1 MAVID
6 PAAQWLFWLLL
17 CPLAYTASWVPQWRL
32 DWRRWYNAEVEWP
45 FVAPSIWWGGAQTTL
60 FYACS
65 YAGAFLLWRLDQ
77 AALSEHDATMY
88 TTALALYVAGSM
100 LYSINQIPLFYWA
113 LPWQTL
119 AIVAVAAAMF
129 SSAAGLTCAIDVRG
143 AGQYPAAC
151 VLQLAWCGWLWAVVA
166 INTLVG
172 ALRLLTTTG
181 QAPRQL
187 HRRAWGSL
195 QGVVRNEGANPPLIV
210 KEAHRLKRNALG
222 VKLV

>member
-6 PAAQWLFWLLL
+6 PAVQWLFWLLL

-32 DWRRWYNAEVEWP
+32 DWRRWYNADVEWP
-45 FVAPSIWWGGAQTTL
+45 FVAPALWWGGAQTTL

-77 AALSEHDATMY
+77 AALGEHDATMY

-129 SSAAGLTCAIDVRG
+129 SSAAGLTCAID
-143 AGQYPAAC
+143 ADQYPAAC
-151 VLQLAWCGWLWAVVA
+151 VLRLAVARGWIQYASGVRA
-166 INTLVG
+166 PTAGFKRAARPFVG
-172 ALRLLTTTG
+172 LTAG
-181 QAPRQL
+181 RGAQRGRESAADSKGGAAAQ
-187 HRRAWGSL
+187 RRRF
-195 QGVVRNEGANPPLIV
+195 V
-210 KEAHRLKRNALG
+210 LK
-222 VKLV
+222 